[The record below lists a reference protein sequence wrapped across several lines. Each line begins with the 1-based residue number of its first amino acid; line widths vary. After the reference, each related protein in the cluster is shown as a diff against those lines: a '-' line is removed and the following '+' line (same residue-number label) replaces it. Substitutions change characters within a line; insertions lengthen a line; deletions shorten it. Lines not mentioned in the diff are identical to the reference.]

1 MKHAIK
7 GIRTRALSDR
17 KKKKKKKK
25 KRGRP
30 RNTKVVILLIQL
42 FNMKLYISKIKKQQI
57 NQHVLVFKTQM
68 RLKVKK
74 V

>member
-17 KKKKKKKK
+17 KKKKKK
-25 KRGRP
+25 RGRP
-30 RNTKVVILLIQL
+30 RNTKVAILLIQL

>member
-17 KKKKKKKK
+17 KKKKKKK
-25 KRGRP
+25 RGRP
-30 RNTKVVILLIQL
+30 RNTKVAILLIQL

-68 RLKVKK
+68 RLKVKS

>member
-17 KKKKKKKK
+17 KKK
-25 KRGRP
+25 RGRP
-30 RNTKVVILLIQL
+30 RNTKNAILLIQL
-42 FNMKLYISKIKKQQI
+42 FNMKLYISKKKQQI

-68 RLKVKK
+68 RLKVKS